1 MKRSGIRF
9 FVITVLA
16 SLLLTGCGAAEDRQE
31 KERKEIDF
39 TVVEREKLPAQ
50 LLQTI
55 EENKAEEIRMTY
67 TDGEDMYLIR
77 GYGEQ
82 KTGGYS
88 IAVVQCTEDEE
99 KIYFDT
105 RLIGPEEQ
113 EKPSGE
119 PSYPYLAVKIET
131 REKEAVIQ

>member
-1 MKRSGIRF
+1 MRRSGIRF
-9 FVITVLA
+9 FVITVLI
-16 SLLLTGCGAAEDRQE
+16 SFLLAGCGAAESRE

-39 TVVEREKLPAQ
+39 TVVEREKLPGP

-55 EENKAEEIRMTY
+55 EENKADEIRMTY
-67 TDGEDMYLIR
+67 TDGEEMYLIR

-105 RLIGPEEQ
+105 RLIGPKEQ